1 MHAHESKELF
11 FPVIFPRLI
20 VFGSVL
26 QMDGQ
31 RPLPHT
37 HPKDKEKQKS
47 IGDQTTLFNKDA
59 SI

>member
-1 MHAHESKELF
+1 
-11 FPVIFPRLI
+11 V
-20 VFGSVL
+20 